1 MKIAGFDIGGAN
13 TDLAVIDFKG
23 DEIKNIEVNFAY
35 LPMWSNNNDLSQVLI
50 NLIEKICP
58 ISEIEYDIMEK
69 RLDVEKN
76 ILFAEVRGQSVDLV
90 AADDQPRRM

>member
-1 MKIAGFDIGGAN
+1 MSF
-13 TDLAVIDFKG
+13 LASSGVRPDSEADMHILYG
-23 DEIKNIEVNFAY
+23 IEA
-35 LPMWSNNNDLSQVLI
+35 SSG
-50 NLIEKICP
+50 
-58 ISEIEYDIMEK
+58 YDIMEK